1 MKKNSKKKIYY
12 LSMVV
17 IGVIAVSCSQKAAE
31 SKGSNEYKLL
41 EISLSDKSL
50 STNYSSTIRGKQDV
64 EIRPQVSGL
73 ITEVC
78 VTEGEIVKKGQT
90 LFVID
95 QVTYQ
100 AALETAKAN
109 VSVAQSNVA
118 TAQLTAE
125 SKKELYVQNVISE
138 YEMQTAQNSLKSA
151 EAELEQAKAQEI
163 NARNDL
169 SFTVVK
175 SPSNGIIG
183 TLPYR
188 VGALV
193 NSTISNPLTTVSD
206 NAEMYVYFS
215 MSENQILSLSNDNGS
230 LSNAIKAMPE
240 VELKLNNGS
249 IYAKKGRV
257 ESISGVIDQNTGSV
271 SVRAVFPNEER
282 ILLSGASG
290 SIIFPYNRNNVIV
303 IPQAATFE
311 TQDKVYVYKVIDGVA
326 QSTLVEVF
334 SGNDGQEYIVESGL
348 KTGDIIVA
356 EGVGLLRN
364 GTPVSAK
371 QE

>member
-1 MKKNSKKKIYY
+1 M
-12 LSMVV
+12 
-17 IGVIAVSCSQKAAE
+17 IAVSCSQKAPN
-31 SKGSNEYKLL
+31 SVNNEYNLL
-41 EISLSDKSL
+41 EVSLTDKSL

-73 ITEVC
+73 ITEVR

-95 QVTYQ
+95 QVAYQ
-100 AALETAKAN
+100 AALETAKAS

-118 TAQLTAE
+118 TAQLTAD
-125 SKKELYVQNVISE
+125 SKKELYAQNVVSE
-138 YEMQTAQNSLKSA
+138 YEMQTAQNSLRSA
-151 EAELEQAKAQEI
+151 EAELAQAQAQET
-163 NARNDL
+163 NARNNL
-169 SFTVVK
+169 SFTLVK
-175 SPSNGIIG
+175 SPSDGIVG

-193 NSTISNPLTTVSD
+193 SSTITNPLTTVSD

-215 MSENQILSLSNDNGS
+215 MSENQILSLSHDNGS
-230 LSNAIKAMPE
+230 LGNAVKAMPE
-240 VELKLNNGS
+240 VELKLNNGNT
-249 IYAKKGRV
+249 YAKKGRV
-257 ESISGVIDQNTGSV
+257 ESISGVIDQSTGSV

-282 ILLSGASG
+282 ILLSGGSG
-290 SIIFPYNRNNVIV
+290 SVVFPYKRKNVIV

-311 TQDKVYVYKVIDGVA
+311 TQDKVYVYKVIDGIA

-334 SGNDGQEYIVESGL
+334 SINDGQEYIVESGL
-348 KTGDIIVA
+348 ATGDIIVA

-364 GTPVSAK
+364 GTPVSPK
-371 QE
+371 KEQKGE